1 METDPLLPFFAVL
14 LTLSNR
20 MITLPPVGLVVPLWL
35 WLLWNLWKSRNK
47 LCFDNRSFTVQV
59 VLHKA
64 ITDAKEWQAAQ
75 ISDPTTTAL
84 CVRALIPTT
93 APHLLNLPSLSGP
106 LGFVDAV

>member
-1 METDPLLPFFAVL
+1 M
-14 LTLSNR
+14 
-20 MITLPPVGLVVPLWL
+20 
-35 WLLWNLWKSRNK
+35 
-47 LCFDNRSFTVQV
+47 

-64 ITDAKEWQAAQ
+64 ITDAMEWEAAQ